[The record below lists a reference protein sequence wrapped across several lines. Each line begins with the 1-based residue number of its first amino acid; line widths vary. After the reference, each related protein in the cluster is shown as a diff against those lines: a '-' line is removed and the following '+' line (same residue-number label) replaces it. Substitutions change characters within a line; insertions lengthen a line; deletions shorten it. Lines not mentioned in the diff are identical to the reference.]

1 MVPTRLSRTRFRL
14 GTSYLLDSLSLARAH
29 RIRKRLHGMRRHK
42 MAVFAND
49 HIGLVIN
56 FFGVYEKDQLKCLF
70 DFLAPLSSR
79 FKAGCVLDIGANIG
93 NHALYFSEIFGRVL
107 AFEPHP
113 HTYKLLELNA
123 TFKKNVETLP
133 IGLGASGERARIAE
147 NPLNL
152 GGSRISDRDE
162 DGISVFDI
170 EVRRLDDV
178 VRDVASVEMIKL
190 DVEGRELNVLQG
202 AWETIDRHQP
212 VIIFEQL
219 KDEFR
224 ENSTP
229 VIDALKER
237 GYRCCWMEKRF
248 NFSASFLRRSLY
260 VFEVLFGREYFVLT
274 ADRIPPRFHFM
285 IIAIPPRYVDQLM
298 RG

>member
-1 MVPTRLSRTRFRL
+1 
-14 GTSYLLDSLSLARAH
+14 
-29 RIRKRLHGMRRHK
+29 

-56 FFGVYEKDQLKCLF
+56 FFGIYEKDQLKCLF
-70 DFLAPLSSR
+70 DFLAPLSPM
-79 FKAGCVLDIGANIG
+79 FKTGCVLDIGANIG
-93 NHALYFSEIFGRVL
+93 NHALYFSEVFGRVL

-123 TFKKNVETLP
+123 MFRKNVETWP
-133 IGLGASGERARIAE
+133 IGLGASSARARIVE

-152 GGSRISDRDE
+152 GGSRISDRIEE
-162 DGISVFDI
+162 DASVFNI
-170 EVRRLDDV
+170 EVRRVDDV
-178 VRDVASVEMIKL
+178 VRDVDSVEMIKL
-190 DVEGRELNVLQG
+190 DVEGHELDVLRG

-219 KDEFR
+219 KKEFR
-224 ENSTP
+224 KNSTP
-229 VIDALKER
+229 VIDALRER

-248 NFSASFLRRSLY
+248 NSSIPFLRRSLY

-274 ADRIPPRFHFM
+274 ADRVPSRFHFM
-285 IIAIPPRYVDQLM
+285 IIAIPPRYEDQLM
-298 RG
+298 RD